1 MTSTYRKLTVAA
13 GVLLLATLAFA
24 AGAHEPALAARG
36 KQLFS
41 DDFNGNAL
49 AQGWGGK
56 PGNWE
61 IAGGAAKA
69 SERPEDKH
77 AAVRRHPLAYH
88 DAIFEFSF
96 RLDGARMLA
105 LSLNN
110 KNGHVCRLILSPKG
124 MLLQADKPNAKSD
137 LKAERLAVLDTPIE
151 AGKWHTAVVEVHGRR
166 MTAQLDGKQTLSG
179 ENARVDVDKTDFGFP
194 VGGVSASLDYV
205 RIYELRAN

>member
-1 MTSTYRKLTVAA
+1 MTAP
-13 GVLLLATLAFA
+13 LLCFLFLAFA
-24 AGAHEPALAARG
+24 AATGPAISSRG
-36 KQLFS
+36 KRLFS
-41 DDFNGNAL
+41 DDFNGSAL
-49 AQGWGGK
+49 AEGWGGK
-56 PGNWE
+56 PGHWE
-61 IAGGAAKA
+61 ISGGAAKA

-110 KNGHVCRLILSPKG
+110 KGGHVCRLILSPKG
-124 MLLQADKPNAKSD
+124 MVLQADKPNAKSD
-137 LKAERLAVLDTPIE
+137 LKPERLASLDTPVE

-166 MTAQLDGKQTLSG
+166 MTAQLDGRQILSG
-179 ENARVDVDKTDFGFP
+179 ESARVDVDKTDLGFP

-205 RIYELRAN
+205 RVYEPAK

>member
-1 MTSTYRKLTVAA
+1 MIPSA
-13 GVLLLATLAFA
+13 LLLIFLAFA
-24 AGAHEPALAARG
+24 ATSEPALSERG
-36 KQLFS
+36 KLLFS
-41 DDFNGNAL
+41 DDFNGAAL
-49 AQGWGGK
+49 AAGWGGK

-110 KNGHVCRLILSPKG
+110 KNGHVCRLILGPKG
-124 MLLQADKPNAKSD
+124 MVLQVDKPNAKSD
-137 LKAERLAVLDTPIE
+137 LKPERLATLDTPVE
-151 AGKWHTAVVEVHGRR
+151 AGKWHTAVVEVHGKR
-166 MTAQLDGKQTLSG
+166 MTAQLDAKQTVSG
-179 ENARVDVDKTDFGFP
+179 ESARVDTDKTDFGFP

-205 RIYELRAN
+205 RIYEVRAK